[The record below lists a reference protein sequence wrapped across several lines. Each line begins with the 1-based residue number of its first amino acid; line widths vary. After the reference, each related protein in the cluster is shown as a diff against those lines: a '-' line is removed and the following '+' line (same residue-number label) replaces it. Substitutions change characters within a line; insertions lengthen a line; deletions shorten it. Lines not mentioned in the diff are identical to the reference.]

1 MDLVFHDMCST
12 CFQPF
17 CSFFKDKSAD
27 FSLTSS
33 VGIKNNILALL
44 VLGVYEVS
52 TQVVLSFK
60 SFFSVEI
67 YFDVLFSL
75 RRE

>member
-1 MDLVFHDMCST
+1 MCSS

-17 CSFFKDKSAD
+17 FSFFQDKSAD

-44 VLGVYEVS
+44 VLGVYEVG
-52 TQVVLSFK
+52 TQVVLSFL
-60 SFFSVEI
+60 S
-67 YFDVLFSL
+67 LFVISMFYPH
-75 RRE
+75 

>member
-1 MDLVFHDMCST
+1 MCSS

-17 CSFFKDKSAD
+17 FSFFQDKSAD

-60 SFFSVEI
+60 SFFSFEI

>member
-1 MDLVFHDMCST
+1 MDLVFLDMCFFLFST
-12 CFQPF
+12 FLFIFQ
-17 CSFFKDKSAD
+17 DKSAD

-52 TQVVLSFK
+52 TQVVLSLK
-60 SFFSVEI
+60 AFFRLKFISMF
-67 YFDVLFSL
+67 YSH
-75 RRE
+75 

>member
-52 TQVVLSFK
+52 TQVVLPLK
-60 SFFSVEI
+60 AFFLLKFISMF
-67 YFDVLFSL
+67 YSY
-75 RRE
+75 

>member
-44 VLGVYEVS
+44 VLGVYEVG
-52 TQVVLSFK
+52 TQVVLSFL
-60 SFFSVEI
+60 S
-67 YFDVLFSL
+67 LFVISMFYPH
-75 RRE
+75 

>member
-1 MDLVFHDMCST
+1 MTCALLV
-12 CFQPF
+12 FQPF
-17 CSFFKDKSAD
+17 CSFFQDKSAD

-52 TQVVLSFK
+52 TQVVVKFCL
-60 SFFSVEI
+60 
-67 YFDVLFSL
+67 
-75 RRE
+75 

>member
-1 MDLVFHDMCST
+1 MTCASS

-17 CSFFKDKSAD
+17 CSFFQDKSAE
-27 FSLTSS
+27 FSLLSS

-52 TQVVLSFK
+52 TQVVLSLKPF
-60 SFFSVEI
+60 
-67 YFDVLFSL
+67 L
-75 RRE
+75 RLKFISMFYSH

>member
-52 TQVVLSFK
+52 TQVVLSLK
-60 SFFSVEI
+60 AFFLLKFISMF
-67 YFDVLFSL
+67 YSH
-75 RRE
+75 

>member
-1 MDLVFHDMCST
+1 MDLVFHDMGSF

-17 CSFFKDKSAD
+17 YSFFFFQDKSAD

-52 TQVVLSFK
+52 TQVVVKFCL
-60 SFFSVEI
+60 
-67 YFDVLFSL
+67 
-75 RRE
+75 

>member
-1 MDLVFHDMCST
+1 MTWALFVFNLFIHFF
-12 CFQPF
+12 FQ
-17 CSFFKDKSAD
+17 DKSAD

-52 TQVVLSFK
+52 TQVVVKFCL
-60 SFFSVEI
+60 
-67 YFDVLFSL
+67 
-75 RRE
+75 

>member
-1 MDLVFHDMCST
+1 MHLVFHDMCSS

-17 CSFFKDKSAD
+17 CSFFQDKSAD
-27 FSLTSS
+27 FSLISS

-52 TQVVLSFK
+52 TQVVLSLK
-60 SFFSVEI
+60 LFFV
-67 YFDVLFSL
+67 
-75 RRE
+75 